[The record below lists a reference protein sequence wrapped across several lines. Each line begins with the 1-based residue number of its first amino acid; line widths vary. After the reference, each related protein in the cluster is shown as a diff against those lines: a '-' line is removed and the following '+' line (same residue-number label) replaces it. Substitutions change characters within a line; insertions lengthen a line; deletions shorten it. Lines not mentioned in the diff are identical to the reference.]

1 MVEPY
6 NEIPLSGF
14 LKKRKELHD
23 NKGGSKKIGGKNSHR
38 KEYTVYG
45 SIHLK
50 F

>member
-23 NKGGSKKIGGKNSHR
+23 NKGGSKKYEER
-38 KEYTVYG
+38 
-45 SIHLK
+45 IHTEK
-50 F
+50 STQYMIPFI